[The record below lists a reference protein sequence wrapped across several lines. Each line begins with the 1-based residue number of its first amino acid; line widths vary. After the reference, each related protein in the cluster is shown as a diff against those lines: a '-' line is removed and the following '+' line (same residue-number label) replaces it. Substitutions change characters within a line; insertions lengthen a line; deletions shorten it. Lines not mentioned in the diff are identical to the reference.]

1 MNDPPFVVF
10 LCLDFYFF
18 IKAKRDLSLRW
29 SVPPLLRFY
38 YIELTVYNSLFSF
51 VSRVLFSFVDFI
63 IQKEPLFVKTLFV
76 IFNYFL
82 SFYKL
87 CIFIV
92 IVYILY
98 NIYLLYLGIY
108 L

>member
-1 MNDPPFVVF
+1 M
-10 LCLDFYFF
+10 
-18 IKAKRDLSLRW
+18 KRTFSFWW